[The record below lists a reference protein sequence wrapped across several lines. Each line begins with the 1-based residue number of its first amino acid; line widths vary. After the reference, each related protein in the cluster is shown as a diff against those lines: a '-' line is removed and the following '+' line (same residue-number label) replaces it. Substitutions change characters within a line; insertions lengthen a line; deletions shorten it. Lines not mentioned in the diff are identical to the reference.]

1 MKNQVLNLLENIH
14 EAKDLIS
21 INDLLHLTTAEEL
34 KELSDTLD
42 ELVNEYLVFKTK
54 KDKYIL
60 LKNCPSLKI
69 GKFSANKK
77 GFGFVILN
85 KEDDLYIG
93 KEDINGAIQDD
104 IVLAEVTRKGVKP
117 EGHIIRVIKRDLH
130 NLVGEIIETKKGLS
144 VKLDEEKLDLI
155 SDYTKKHYIW
165 LEYGL
170 QSIHDRSLKFIN
182 RGHDFAA
189 FVNALKNTKKR
200 NINVCA
206 HVILGLPNETKQDML
221 ETAKVLGDLGV
232 NGVKIHL
239 LCVLNNT
246 RLAKLYFQGKIPM
259 MEEDEYVE
267 TVCDFLELLPPSVTI
282 HRLAGNGLK
291 PNMLAPGW
299 LSKKFIILNKIDKL
313 LEERNSFQGS
323 KL

>member
-1 MKNQVLNLLENIH
+1 M
-14 EAKDLIS
+14 
-21 INDLLHLTTAEEL
+21 
-34 KELSDTLD
+34 
-42 ELVNEYLVFKTK
+42 
-54 KDKYIL
+54 
-60 LKNCPSLKI
+60 
-69 GKFSANKK
+69 
-77 GFGFVILN
+77 
-85 KEDDLYIG
+85 
-93 KEDINGAIQDD
+93 
-104 IVLAEVTRKGVKP
+104 
-117 EGHIIRVIKRDLH
+117 
-130 NLVGEIIETKKGLS
+130 
-144 VKLDEEKLDLI
+144 
-155 SDYTKKHYIW
+155 
-165 LEYGL
+165 
-170 QSIHDRSLKFIN
+170 
-182 RGHDFAA
+182 
-189 FVNALKNTKKR
+189 
-200 NINVCA
+200 
-206 HVILGLPNETKQDML
+206 GLPNETKQDML

-299 LSKKFIILNKIDKL
+299 LSKKFIVLNKIDKL

>member
-1 MKNQVLNLLENIH
+1 MFFYNTNKRYNRFSDHLKNLYGVKVYKVTLDAGFTCPNRDGTISNEGCVFCDNGGSFSQLYPSNISVK
-14 EAKDLIS
+14 EQLDLGITLA
-21 INDLLHLTTAEEL
+21 IDKYKAEKFLAYFQAYSNTYKPVNEL
-34 KELSDTLD
+34 KIIYDEALSHED
-42 ELVNEYLVFKTK
+42 V
-54 KDKYIL
+54 
-60 LKNCPSLKI
+60 I
-69 GKFSANKK
+69 GMS
-77 GFGFVILN
+77 
-85 KEDDLYIG
+85 IG
-93 KEDINGAIQDD
+93 
-104 IVLAEVTRKGVKP
+104 TRPDCV
-117 EGHIIRVIKRDLH
+117 
-130 NLVGEIIETKKGLS
+130 
-144 VKLDEEKLDLI
+144 DEEKLDLI

-189 FVNALKNTKKR
+189 FVNALKNTQKR

-299 LSKKFIILNKIDKL
+299 LSKKFIVLNKIDKL

>member
-1 MKNQVLNLLENIH
+1 MFFYNTNKRYNRFSDHLKNLYGVKVYKVTLDAGFTCPNRDGTISNEGCVFCDNGGSFSQLYPSNISVK
-14 EAKDLIS
+14 EQLDLGITLA
-21 INDLLHLTTAEEL
+21 IDKYKAEKFLAYFQAYSNTYKPVNEL
-34 KELSDTLD
+34 KIIYDEALSHED
-42 ELVNEYLVFKTK
+42 V
-54 KDKYIL
+54 
-60 LKNCPSLKI
+60 I
-69 GKFSANKK
+69 GMS
-77 GFGFVILN
+77 
-85 KEDDLYIG
+85 IG
-93 KEDINGAIQDD
+93 
-104 IVLAEVTRKGVKP
+104 TRPDCV
-117 EGHIIRVIKRDLH
+117 
-130 NLVGEIIETKKGLS
+130 
-144 VKLDEEKLDLI
+144 DEEKLDLI

>member
-1 MKNQVLNLLENIH
+1 MFFYNTNKRYNRFSDHLKNLYGVKVYKVTLDAGFTCPNRDGTISSEGCVFCDNGGSFSQLYPSNISVK
-14 EAKDLIS
+14 EQLDLGITLA
-21 INDLLHLTTAEEL
+21 IDKYKAEKFLAYFQAYSNTYKPVNEL
-34 KELSDTLD
+34 KIIYDEALSHED
-42 ELVNEYLVFKTK
+42 V
-54 KDKYIL
+54 
-60 LKNCPSLKI
+60 I
-69 GKFSANKK
+69 GMS
-77 GFGFVILN
+77 
-85 KEDDLYIG
+85 IG
-93 KEDINGAIQDD
+93 
-104 IVLAEVTRKGVKP
+104 TRPDCV
-117 EGHIIRVIKRDLH
+117 
-130 NLVGEIIETKKGLS
+130 
-144 VKLDEEKLDLI
+144 DEEKLDLI

-246 RLAKLYFQGKIPM
+246 RLAKLYFQGKIPL

-299 LSKKFIILNKIDKL
+299 LSKKFIVLNKIDKL

>member
-1 MKNQVLNLLENIH
+1 MFFYNTNKRYNRFSDHLKNLYGVKVYKVTLDAGFTCPNRDGTISSEGCVFCDNGGSFSQLYPSNISVK
-14 EAKDLIS
+14 EQLDLGITLA
-21 INDLLHLTTAEEL
+21 IDKYKAEKFLAYFQAYSNTYKPVNEL
-34 KELSDTLD
+34 KIIYDEALSHED
-42 ELVNEYLVFKTK
+42 V
-54 KDKYIL
+54 
-60 LKNCPSLKI
+60 I
-69 GKFSANKK
+69 GMS
-77 GFGFVILN
+77 
-85 KEDDLYIG
+85 IG
-93 KEDINGAIQDD
+93 
-104 IVLAEVTRKGVKP
+104 TRPDCV
-117 EGHIIRVIKRDLH
+117 
-130 NLVGEIIETKKGLS
+130 
-144 VKLDEEKLDLI
+144 DEEKLDLI

-189 FVNALKNTKKR
+189 FVNALKNTQKR

-299 LSKKFIILNKIDKL
+299 LSKKFIVLNKIDKL

>member
-1 MKNQVLNLLENIH
+1 MFFYNTNKRYNRFSDHLKNLYGVKVYKVTLDAGFTCPNRDGTISSEGCVFCDNGGSFSQLYPSNISVK
-14 EAKDLIS
+14 EQLDLGITLA
-21 INDLLHLTTAEEL
+21 IDKYKAEKFLAYFQAYSNTYKPVNEL
-34 KELSDTLD
+34 KIIYDEALSHED
-42 ELVNEYLVFKTK
+42 V
-54 KDKYIL
+54 
-60 LKNCPSLKI
+60 I
-69 GKFSANKK
+69 GMS
-77 GFGFVILN
+77 
-85 KEDDLYIG
+85 IG
-93 KEDINGAIQDD
+93 
-104 IVLAEVTRKGVKP
+104 TRPDCV
-117 EGHIIRVIKRDLH
+117 
-130 NLVGEIIETKKGLS
+130 
-144 VKLDEEKLDLI
+144 DEEKLDLI

-299 LSKKFIILNKIDKL
+299 LSKKFIVLNKIDKL

>member
-1 MKNQVLNLLENIH
+1 MFFYNTNKRYNRFSDHLKNLYGVKVYKVTLDAGFTCPNRDGTISNEGCVFCDNGGSFSQLYPSNISVK
-14 EAKDLIS
+14 EQLDLGITLA
-21 INDLLHLTTAEEL
+21 IDKYKAEKFLAYFQAYSNTYKPVNEL
-34 KELSDTLD
+34 KIIYDEALSHED
-42 ELVNEYLVFKTK
+42 V
-54 KDKYIL
+54 
-60 LKNCPSLKI
+60 I
-69 GKFSANKK
+69 GMS
-77 GFGFVILN
+77 
-85 KEDDLYIG
+85 IG
-93 KEDINGAIQDD
+93 
-104 IVLAEVTRKGVKP
+104 TRPDCV
-117 EGHIIRVIKRDLH
+117 
-130 NLVGEIIETKKGLS
+130 
-144 VKLDEEKLDLI
+144 DEEKLDLI

-189 FVNALKNTKKR
+189 FVNALKNTQKR

-299 LSKKFIILNKIDKL
+299 LSKKFIVLNKIDKL

-323 KL
+323 HLI

>member
-1 MKNQVLNLLENIH
+1 MFFYNTNKRYNRFSDHLKNLYGVKVYKVTLDAGFTCPNRDGTISSEGCVFCDNGGSFSQLYPSNISVK
-14 EAKDLIS
+14 EQLDLGITLA
-21 INDLLHLTTAEEL
+21 IDKYKAEKFLAYFQAYSNTYKPVNEL
-34 KELSDTLD
+34 KIIYDEALSRED
-42 ELVNEYLVFKTK
+42 V
-54 KDKYIL
+54 
-60 LKNCPSLKI
+60 I
-69 GKFSANKK
+69 GMS
-77 GFGFVILN
+77 
-85 KEDDLYIG
+85 IG
-93 KEDINGAIQDD
+93 
-104 IVLAEVTRKGVKP
+104 TRPDCV
-117 EGHIIRVIKRDLH
+117 
-130 NLVGEIIETKKGLS
+130 
-144 VKLDEEKLDLI
+144 DEEKLDLI

-189 FVNALKNTKKR
+189 FVNALKNTQKR

-246 RLAKLYFQGKIPM
+246 RLAKLYFQGKIPL

-299 LSKKFIILNKIDKL
+299 LSKKFIVLNKIDKL

>member
-1 MKNQVLNLLENIH
+1 MFFYNTNKRYNRFSDHLKNLYGVKVYKVTLDAGFTCPNRDGTISSEGCVFCDNGGSFSQLYPSNISVK
-14 EAKDLIS
+14 EQLDLGITLA
-21 INDLLHLTTAEEL
+21 IDKYKAEKFLAYFQAYSNTYKPVNEL
-34 KELSDTLD
+34 KIIYDEALSH
-42 ELVNEYLVFKTK
+42 
-54 KDKYIL
+54 
-60 LKNCPSLKI
+60 
-69 GKFSANKK
+69 
-77 GFGFVILN
+77 
-85 KEDDLYIG
+85 
-93 KEDINGAIQDD
+93 EDIIGMSIG
-104 IVLAEVTRKGVKP
+104 TRPDCV
-117 EGHIIRVIKRDLH
+117 
-130 NLVGEIIETKKGLS
+130 
-144 VKLDEEKLDLI
+144 DEEKLDLI

-182 RGHDFAA
+182 RGHDFAV

-299 LSKKFIILNKIDKL
+299 LSKKFIVLNKIDKL

>member
-1 MKNQVLNLLENIH
+1 MFFYNTNKRYNRFSDHLKNLYGVKVYKVTLDAGFTCPNRDGTISSEGCVFCDNGGSFSQLYPSNISVK
-14 EAKDLIS
+14 EQLDLGITLA
-21 INDLLHLTTAEEL
+21 IDKYKAEKFLAYFQAYSNTYKPVNEL
-34 KELSDTLD
+34 KIIYDEALSHED
-42 ELVNEYLVFKTK
+42 V
-54 KDKYIL
+54 
-60 LKNCPSLKI
+60 I
-69 GKFSANKK
+69 GMS
-77 GFGFVILN
+77 
-85 KEDDLYIG
+85 IG
-93 KEDINGAIQDD
+93 
-104 IVLAEVTRKGVKP
+104 TRPDCV
-117 EGHIIRVIKRDLH
+117 
-130 NLVGEIIETKKGLS
+130 
-144 VKLDEEKLDLI
+144 DEEKLDLI

>member
-1 MKNQVLNLLENIH
+1 MFFYNTNKRYNRFSDHLKNLYGVKVYKVTLDAGFTCPNRDGTISSEGCVFCDNGGSFSQLYPSNISVK
-14 EAKDLIS
+14 EQLDLGITLA
-21 INDLLHLTTAEEL
+21 IDKYKAEKFLAYFQAYSNTYKPVNEL
-34 KELSDTLD
+34 KIIYDEALSHED
-42 ELVNEYLVFKTK
+42 V
-54 KDKYIL
+54 
-60 LKNCPSLKI
+60 I
-69 GKFSANKK
+69 GMS
-77 GFGFVILN
+77 
-85 KEDDLYIG
+85 IG
-93 KEDINGAIQDD
+93 
-104 IVLAEVTRKGVKP
+104 TRPDCV
-117 EGHIIRVIKRDLH
+117 
-130 NLVGEIIETKKGLS
+130 
-144 VKLDEEKLDLI
+144 DEEKLDLI

-189 FVNALKNTKKR
+189 FVNALKNTQKR

-299 LSKKFIILNKIDKL
+299 LSKKFIVLNKIDKL

-323 KL
+323 HLI

>member
-1 MKNQVLNLLENIH
+1 MFFYNTNKRYNRFSDHLKNLYGVKVYKVTLDAGFTCPNRDGTISNEGCVFCDNGGSFSQLYPNNISVK
-14 EAKDLIS
+14 EQLDLGITLA
-21 INDLLHLTTAEEL
+21 IDKYKAEKFLAYFQAYSNTYKPVNEL
-34 KELSDTLD
+34 KIIYDEALSHED
-42 ELVNEYLVFKTK
+42 V
-54 KDKYIL
+54 
-60 LKNCPSLKI
+60 I
-69 GKFSANKK
+69 GMS
-77 GFGFVILN
+77 
-85 KEDDLYIG
+85 IG
-93 KEDINGAIQDD
+93 
-104 IVLAEVTRKGVKP
+104 TRPDCV
-117 EGHIIRVIKRDLH
+117 
-130 NLVGEIIETKKGLS
+130 
-144 VKLDEEKLDLI
+144 DEEKLDLI